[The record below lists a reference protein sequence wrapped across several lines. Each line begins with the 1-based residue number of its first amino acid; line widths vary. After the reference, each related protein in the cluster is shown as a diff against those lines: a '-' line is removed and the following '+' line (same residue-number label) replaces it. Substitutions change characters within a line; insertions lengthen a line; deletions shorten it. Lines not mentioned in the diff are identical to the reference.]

1 MYLYCFARSERAK
14 AIGNRLLAK
23 SEGEWIIDSESFVVG
38 LREQSDR
45 VDGAVVLILPAEAAV
60 KLLIDRLYPEDVK
73 YPVILL
79 SPDGSYGGVL
89 KSAGY
94 NTHEILNKICSITG
108 AKPISSESDRAD
120 FAPDLHKIIEEYD
133 MSVSDP
139 DLLEEIC
146 SKINSG
152 LSVNIYSDIPLHMSE
167 PVLDTLSYSPYIFRN
182 NQKGQ
187 MENAFVS
194 SCTADEYSIFITC
207 STLPEVENK
216 GKCLVLIPRIIVVGM
231 EIAGRADPD
240 YSLETVIKTL
250 KNHEIDPRSVCTVAV
265 STVARENP
273 AIDAIAE
280 HLGCFVT
287 SFDGRLIK
295 AVHVPLNATYS
306 GEKTG
311 ADMCTAAACLASD
324 NGRILVRRAGDRNS
338 IILTA
343 MAKKGNLILTK

>member
-1 MYLYCFARSERAK
+1 MYLYCFARSQRAK
-14 AIGNRLLAK
+14 DIGNRLLQK
-23 SEGEWIIDSESFVVG
+23 SEGEWIMDSESFVVG
-38 LREQSDR
+38 LREQGDR

-60 KLLIDRLYPEDVK
+60 KLLIDRLYPEDIK
-73 YPVILL
+73 YPVIQL
-79 SPDGSYGGVL
+79 SPDGTYAGVL

-94 NTHEILNKICSITG
+94 NTYEILTKICSITG
-108 AKPISSESDRAD
+108 AKAISSNEDRGD
-120 FAPDLHKIIEEYD
+120 FAPDLKKTIEEYN

-139 DLLEEIC
+139 ALLDERC
-146 SKINSG
+146 SKINAG

-194 SCTADEYSIFITC
+194 SCSAEEYSVFITC
-207 STLPEVENK
+207 STLPEVEDK
-216 GKCLVLIPRIIVVGM
+216 GRCLVLVPRIIVVGM

-240 YSLETVIKTL
+240 YAVETVVNTL
-250 KNHEIDPRSVCTVAV
+250 RNHEIDPGAVCTVAV
-265 STVARENP
+265 SAVARENP

-280 HLGCFVT
+280 KLGCFIT